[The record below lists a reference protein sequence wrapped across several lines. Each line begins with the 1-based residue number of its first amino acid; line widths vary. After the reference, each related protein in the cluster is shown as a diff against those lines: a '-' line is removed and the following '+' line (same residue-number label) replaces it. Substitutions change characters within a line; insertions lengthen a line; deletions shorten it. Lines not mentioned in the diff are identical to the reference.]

1 MKVFGKLGL
10 LFSLALFG
18 HAVMAEEPKRAV
30 NMACA
35 MFPPYKIESR
45 KPEVPHSGIDLDV
58 VREAFAVTGREVS
71 FSFFPWKRTVKMT
84 ERGEADALCG
94 CAYRPER
101 EEMFIYSDMLGLHSQ
116 GVFVSAGSSLKTVD
130 SLDDLKGHSIAA
142 VRGYAVHSEL
152 KAYGDIRA
160 VEANDDD
167 QLLRLLSANRVDA
180 IYSYRDIV
188 LYRMAMGSDSRK
200 IRYFE
205 FSSQP
210 YYLCFSRKQ
219 SDIQSIVDDFNRG
232 LRVIRFNGRYQDI
245 WQSYR

>member
-1 MKVFGKLGL
+1 MKVYNTLGA
-10 LFSLALFG
+10 LFALALFS
-18 HAVMAEEPKRAV
+18 HTTVADESKRAV

-45 KPEVPHSGIDLDV
+45 TSDVPHSGIDLDV
-58 VREAFAVTGREVS
+58 VRAAFAEAGREVN
-71 FSFFPWKRTVKMT
+71 FSFFPWKRTVKMA
-84 ERGEADALCG
+84 ERGETDALCG

-101 EEMFIYSDMLGLHSQ
+101 EEKLIYSDMLGLHSQ
-116 GVFVSAGSSLKTVD
+116 GVFISDESLLKTVD
-130 SLDDLKGHSIAA
+130 SLSDLNGRSIAA

-152 KAYGDIRA
+152 KAYPDIRV

-180 IYSYRDIV
+180 IYSYRDII
-188 LYRMAMGSDSRK
+188 LYRMAMSSNSRK

-210 YYLCFSRKQ
+210 YYLCFSRKP
-219 SDIQSIVDDFNRG
+219 SDIQSVVDDFNWG

-245 WQSYR
+245 WGSYR